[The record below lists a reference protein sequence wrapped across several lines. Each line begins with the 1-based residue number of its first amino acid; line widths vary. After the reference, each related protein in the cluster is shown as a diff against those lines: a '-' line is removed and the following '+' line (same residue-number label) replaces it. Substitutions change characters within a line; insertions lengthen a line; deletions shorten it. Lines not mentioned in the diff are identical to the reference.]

1 MVVSYRRSGKYVMVH
16 HRYPRL
22 EVEVVWYLVE
32 FKVGWGSG
40 KSPDTACERPIVLP
54 EFRVLDREQ

>member
-1 MVVSYRRSGKYVMVH
+1 MSWFTVGTQCKVGGRGSK
-16 HRYPRL
+16 
-22 EVEVVWYLVE
+22 VWYVVE

-54 EFRVLDREQ
+54 EFRVLDRGQ